1 MPTIFILTLYK
12 FDLHVEYLLVTSC
25 NPPMAKSNL
34 SEEGRKKFKSAQRS
48 IKQGNLNMTLSLYVS
63 NVNKPRSYILM
74 TIGHVEQTS
83 SSYDATLSYM
93 IHGWWVLHG
102 FTMTN
107 QPKLYLHLLKVC
119 ASRKPS
125 HLSDFVEVNI
135 GIWKPLILVPHQ
147 LPMFS
152 SCDAKCSFF
161 IYFYFYGSLL
171 RRLSSTNTLQRGFY
185 AYLDIIIGT
194 RHANLV
200 FKTSNKFATW
210 SY

>member
-1 MPTIFILTLYK
+1 M
-12 FDLHVEYLLVTSC
+12 LVTNC
-25 NPPMAKSNL
+25 NPPMAKSNM
-34 SEEGRKKFKSAQRS
+34 SKEGRKKKLKSPQRS
-48 IKQGNLNMTLSLYVS
+48 IKQGNLDMTLSLYVS

-135 GIWKPLILVPHQ
+135 GI
-147 LPMFS
+147 
-152 SCDAKCSFF
+152 
-161 IYFYFYGSLL
+161 
-171 RRLSSTNTLQRGFY
+171 
-185 AYLDIIIGT
+185 
-194 RHANLV
+194 
-200 FKTSNKFATW
+200 
-210 SY
+210 